1 MSPPN
6 PPAMEKSA
14 EADRH
19 KREAAERAVE
29 FIAPG
34 MVVGLGTGSTA
45 AHVVRRLAALRAA
58 GRLLDVVGVP
68 TSRRTEDL
76 ARELGVPLTSL
87 EAHPVLDLCI
97 DGADEVDP
105 ALRLIK
111 GGGGA
116 LLREKIV
123 AQASRRLIIIVDE
136 GKLSPRL
143 GTRWAVP
150 VEVVPFGWTS
160 QALYL
165 EGLGARVTRRLGP
178 DGTPF
183 VTDQGNLIL
192 DCAWGPL
199 EDPEALAA
207 RLGARAGLVEHGLFL
222 GLTSVLIVAGS
233 GGVEVRQPG

>member
-1 MSPPN
+1 MSP
-6 PPAMEKSA
+6 SA
-14 EADRH
+14 ENESAPH
-19 KREAAERAVE
+19 KRQAAERAVE
-29 FIAPG
+29 SIHPG

-45 AHVVRRLAALRAA
+45 AYVVQRLAALR
-58 GRLLDVVGVP
+58 GEGKLLDVRGVP

-76 ARELGVPLTSL
+76 ARSLGVPLTTL
-87 EAHPVLDLCI
+87 EEHPVLDLCI

-105 ALRLIK
+105 ESRLIK

-123 AQASRRLIIIVDE
+123 AQASRRVIIVVDE

-150 VEVVPFGWTS
+150 VEVLPFGWRS

-165 EGLGARVTRRLGP
+165 EGLGARVTQRLGP
-178 DGTPF
+178 EGTPF
-183 VTDQGNLIL
+183 VTDQGHFIL

-199 EDPEALAA
+199 EQPEALAA
-207 RLGARAGLVEHGLFL
+207 RLDARAGLMEHGLFL
-222 GLTSVLIVAGS
+222 GLTSELIVAGS
-233 GGVEVRQPG
+233 RGVEVRRLG

>member
-1 MSPPN
+1 MSPSV
-6 PPAMEKSA
+6 EKGA
-14 EADRH
+14 ANDIDRH

-29 FIAPG
+29 SMQPG

-45 AHVVRRLAALRAA
+45 AHVVHRLAALRSE
-58 GRLLDVVGVP
+58 GKLLDVKGVP
-68 TSRRTEDL
+68 TSHRTAVL
-76 ARELGVPLTSL
+76 AESLGIPLTTL

-105 ALRLIK
+105 ELRLIK

-123 AQASRRLIIIVDE
+123 AQASRRVIIVVDE

-150 VEVVPFGWTS
+150 VEVLPFGWRS

-165 EGLGARVTRRLGP
+165 EGLGARVTQRLGP
-178 DGTPF
+178 GGSPF
-183 VTDQGNLIL
+183 VTDQGHFIL
-192 DCAWGPL
+192 DCAWGAL
-199 EDPEALAA
+199 EQPEALAA
-207 RLGARAGLVEHGLFL
+207 RLQARAGIVEHGLFL
-222 GLTSVLIVAGS
+222 GLTSELIVAGS
-233 GGVEVRQPG
+233 GGVEVRHPG